1 MKPKKYTLTVHFATL
16 DDAVAFANAVA
27 PAGMAVY
34 YGDVLDREFSGS
46 VPKGSLV
53 LRRDGHKPEDM
64 KVKV

>member
-1 MKPKKYTLTVHFATL
+1 MKPHGYTLTVHFATL
-16 DDAVAFANAVA
+16 DDAIAFAGAVA

-34 YGDVLDREFSGS
+34 HGDVLDREFSGS

-64 KVKV
+64 KVMA